1 MSALDDPT
9 LLHHALFGVTLPYS
23 FDSRLDQKSSDS
35 FWKYTKRQILLEVL
49 EEPSFNSLEAL
60 TVLILDLSGMTTGPQ
75 VWGALAIATALLV
88 QLHNESSRV
97 FRASIADT
105 NSNALNR
112 VDQLSRQKLFW
123 AIYTLDCYISI
134 TTSRQSC
141 LTDDQVESVFPTRQ
155 LIWQKPTTGL
165 NPSMALTPNLVC
177 GYQLELLDLSRK
189 LHMLHLEYASLSQD
203 DDSVFRWVTQF
214 QKLSAELADWA
225 QTIPTCLQLSNRV
238 DRKQAA
244 TMLDLPSVVM
254 LHAYYHALVIH
265 IHSLLSDPTYEALLS
280 QLFADTRKNSQDRCL
295 ESIRVLVEIATGW
308 TDRNGDRLGWPFT
321 WSIWIGARYVLV
333 RESRG
338 EASHSENFSILLNSL
353 RRMSRYWQ
361 VSGKYFRLLKQAAT
375 ELRSGDLSNARSE
388 QGILRFLTDFRIAT
402 SDLEDQFRV
411 DPMLQ
416 YESTAEIPIPM
427 THSSRFVPVP
437 DIQDPQQNLPDD
449 GLLNLPYQASDNW
462 FNVPLFAS
470 SAYHHD
476 YVMSSQTC

>member
-1 MSALDDPT
+1 
-9 LLHHALFGVTLPYS
+9 
-23 FDSRLDQKSSDS
+23 
-35 FWKYTKRQILLEVL
+35 
-49 EEPSFNSLEAL
+49 
-60 TVLILDLSGMTTGPQ
+60 
-75 VWGALAIATALLV
+75 
-88 QLHNESSRV
+88 
-97 FRASIADT
+97 
-105 NSNALNR
+105 
-112 VDQLSRQKLFW
+112 
-123 AIYTLDCYISI
+123 
-134 TTSRQSC
+134 
-141 LTDDQVESVFPTRQ
+141 
-155 LIWQKPTTGL
+155 
-165 NPSMALTPNLVC
+165 
-177 GYQLELLDLSRK
+177 
-189 LHMLHLEYASLSQD
+189 MLHLEYASLSQD

-308 TDRNGDRLGWPFT
+308 TDRNGDRLGWPST

-333 RESRG
+333 RKSRG

-375 ELRSGDLSNARSE
+375 ELRSGDLSNARNE
-388 QGILRFLTDFRIAT
+388 QGILRFLIDFRVAT

-416 YESTAEIPIPM
+416 YESTAETPIPM

-437 DIQDPQQNLPDD
+437 DIQDPQQSLPDD
-449 GLLNLPYQASDNW
+449 SLLNLPYKASDNW
-462 FNVPLFAS
+462 FNIPLFAS
-470 SAYHHD
+470 SSYHHD